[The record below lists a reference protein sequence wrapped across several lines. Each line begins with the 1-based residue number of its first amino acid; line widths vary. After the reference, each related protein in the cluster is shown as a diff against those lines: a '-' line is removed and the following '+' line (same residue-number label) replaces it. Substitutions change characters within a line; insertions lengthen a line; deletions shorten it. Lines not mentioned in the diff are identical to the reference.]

1 MALVGARHYEISRE
15 NFPSKKIPGMKISWR
30 FPQSPNPLPAARRTL
45 PSWAAGADLH
55 VVLQHGPDGVV
66 GAQAASPLARG
77 QPALARVTLLRRL
90 VAEAM
95 VGPGVG
101 DPAGATDDD
110 DLASALPDVPGAV
123 DRRELLLPPL
133 FGLARAMAEWPDARP
148 DGRLTHAVF
157 SGVPRGL
164 PPRESDVSRELR
176 RFERIVAHIHGDDE
190 AGAAALARRWSR
202 DITRAAAGVR
212 PPGGGP
218 G

>member
-1 MALVGARHYEISRE
+1 MLDSER
-15 NFPSKKIPGMKISWR
+15 
-30 FPQSPNPLPAARRTL
+30 
-45 PSWAAGADLH
+45 
-55 VVLQHGPDGVV
+55 
-66 GAQAASPLARG
+66 
-77 QPALARVTLLRRL
+77 TLLRRL
-90 VAEAM
+90 VAEAL
-95 VGPGVG
+95 VGPSVG

-123 DRRELLLPPL
+123 DRREVLLPPL

-148 DGRLTHAVF
+148 DGRLSHAVF

-202 DITRAAAGVR
+202 DIARAAAGVR
-212 PPGGGP
+212 RSGRWAWLKAVLLKRRR
-218 G
+218 